1 VAQMT
6 FQKAKKLHNE
16 DEVILKQTGEV
27 LTVTSAWV
35 EDKTVHLECV
45 DYENSYYKLT
55 HKQVQ

>member
-1 VAQMT
+1 MT